1 MVIVYWTSAERNDII
16 PHKEVLMITYE
27 IQLRIERL
35 AEGPFLGT
43 SPDLP
48 GLIVQ
53 ADSPAEVLSLA
64 PEIARDLIQVMSETG
79 QPLPAQLRPH
89 TGPVTVRL
97 PVFA

>member
-1 MVIVYWTSAERNDII
+1 MV
-16 PHKEVLMITYE
+16 TYE
-27 IQLRIERL
+27 IKLKIEKL

-53 ADSPAEVLSLA
+53 AATPAEVLSLA

-79 QPLPAQLRPH
+79 QPLPTQLRPH
-89 TGPVTVRL
+89 SGPITVRL
-97 PVFA
+97 PIFA